1 MYWWWSGYCYDR
13 IAITGAI
20 MNKLI
25 SIEKAMA
32 HVKDGSVI
40 MVGGFMAN
48 GSPEQL
54 IDYLCA
60 KGIKNLT
67 LICNDTGLPE
77 KGVGKM
83 VMKKQFSKIV
93 ASHVGLNKE
102 TGRQMGAGE
111 TDVVL
116 VPQGTLV
123 ESIRCAGYGL
133 GGFLTP
139 TGLGTL
145 VEEGKQK
152 ITVDGKE
159 YLLEKPIK
167 ADVALLFASKA
178 DKAGNLIYKGSMNNF
193 NNVMAAA
200 ADITIVEAD
209 EVVEIGELDPNQV
222 ITPGVFVDYIV
233 DGKAC

>member
-1 MYWWWSGYCYDR
+1 
-13 IAITGAI
+13 
-20 MNKLI
+20 MNKI
-25 SIEKAMA
+25 TPIEKALA
-32 HVKDGSVI
+32 HIKDGSVI
-40 MVGGFMAN
+40 MVGGFMGN
-48 GSPEQL
+48 GSPEKL

-60 KGIKNLT
+60 TEIKNLT
-67 LICNDTGLPE
+67 LICNDTGLPQ

-83 VMKKQFSKIV
+83 VLLKKFSKII

-111 TDVVL
+111 TEVVL
-116 VPQGTLV
+116 VPQGTLI

-139 TGLGTL
+139 TGIGTL

-152 ITVDGKE
+152 ITLDGKQ

-167 ADVALLFASKA
+167 ADVALIFASKA

-193 NNVMAAA
+193 NNMMTAA

-209 EVVEIGELDPNQV
+209 EVVEIGELDPNQ
-222 ITPGVFVDYIV
+222 IMTPGVFVDYIV
-233 DGKAC
+233 EGGKS